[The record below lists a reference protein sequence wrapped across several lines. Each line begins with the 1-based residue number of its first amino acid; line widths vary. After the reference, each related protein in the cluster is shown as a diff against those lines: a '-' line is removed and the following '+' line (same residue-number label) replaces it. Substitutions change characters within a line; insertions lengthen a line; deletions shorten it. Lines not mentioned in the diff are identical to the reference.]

1 MNPEGQIHY
10 IDWSVG
16 GVADGSDISLNLKPT
31 SLLLGV
37 VNVSG
42 SLSGNKLTLTGGI
55 SGTSSDSYVLYR
67 SSLDQYRTALAALKR
82 QSAATIKQRRE
93 AAVKAVIAATAEAM
107 REKVQRDQ
115 EAFAADVHK
124 LCDGMDKFT
133 VAGRAMIQTIP
144 EIAARYRAIT
154 AKMRNYLQR
163 GRGLSNTSY
172 AKGQVSYALNDG
184 LFAADRVHFKA
195 QSLQDSFSNDVEPQ
209 MRAADRALGICSRP
223 SMPVPIV
230 DPACKRLKDLY
241 PSYSEVY
248 RNVAQGLADIERTY
262 QAELKKQRALK
273 AEADQLN

>member
-1 MNPEGQIHY
+1 MAGGLCSVQRLAVVILLLGLIGCGRSNHSGEYLASTATTVVRLQIVETADKHLSGQMEVSNMNPEGQIHY

-144 EIAARYRAIT
+144 QIAARYRGIT
-154 AKMRNYLQR
+154 AKMRN
-163 GRGLSNTSY
+163 
-172 AKGQVSYALNDG
+172 
-184 LFAADRVHFKA
+184 
-195 QSLQDSFSNDVEPQ
+195 
-209 MRAADRALGICSRP
+209 
-223 SMPVPIV
+223 
-230 DPACKRLKDLY
+230 
-241 PSYSEVY
+241 
-248 RNVAQGLADIERTY
+248 
-262 QAELKKQRALK
+262 
-273 AEADQLN
+273 